1 MTLIPRSFGAWL
13 GAGTALAVLALP
25 AILNHSFV
33 FALITQIVIM
43 SIFAL
48 SYNMLFGQ
56 CGMLSFGHSVFFGL
70 AAFATAH
77 AMNALAALPLP
88 TPIALVP
95 LIGGL
100 TGLAFGAV
108 FGALATRTT
117 GAVFALVTLAI
128 GELVRAA
135 LYLTP
140 SLSGGESGI
149 VTNRVIGLP
158 LLGITFDLQRETYLL
173 TIAWMILCVGLMRFT
188 SRTPM
193 GRIATAVRDNPQRAA
208 FTGYDVSYV
217 RFLQFCLGAFFAG
230 IAGALSVINFEF
242 VSSEAVSLASSG
254 GVLIAVVLGGSRYFA
269 GPVAGAI
276 AYVLFVSLFST
287 LSEAWMFYLGALFL
301 LVIRFV
307 PDGLAGGLVAL
318 GAAWRHSER
327 NQRIAT
333 IAHGLS
339 MSSVAIGAVGLVEA
353 LYRSAKPEHA
363 TTISTISGQHGLGQ
377 IESLTVPL
385 ILLLAGVTVL
395 VFFQRRRSPVPK
407 RKGDD

>member
-1 MTLIPRSFGAWL
+1 MSTPGSTPGGARAGPGSLAGMADDVMDWDSAYRGEAVFEGPPPWNIGEPQPELATLIDSGAIS
-13 GAGTALAVLALP
+13 GAVLDA
-25 AILNHSFV
+25 
-33 FALITQIVIM
+33 
-43 SIFAL
+43 
-48 SYNMLFGQ
+48 G
-56 CGMLSFGHSVFFGL
+56 CGHAELGLTL
-70 AAFATAH
+70 AARGHDVVGIDLSPTAVAAATA
-77 AMNALAALPLP
+77 AA
-88 TPIALVP
+88 AE
-95 LIGGL
+95 
-100 TGLAFGAV
+100 
-108 FGALATRTT
+108 R
-117 GAVFALVTLAI
+117 
-128 GELVRAA
+128 
-135 LYLTP
+135 
-140 SLSGGESGI
+140 
-149 VTNRVIGLP
+149 GLP
-158 LLGITFDLQRETYLL
+158 NATFVADDIT
-173 TIAWMILCVGLMRFT
+173 
-188 SRTPM
+188 
-193 GRIATAVRDNPQRAA
+193 A

-363 TTISTISGQHGLGQ
+363 TTISTIPGQHGLGQ